1 MRYNFIALNHKALLK
16 GECQMASKTQKK
28 YAYLTKTISMP
39 DGTRKYI
46 RGKTQEE
53 LDEKV
58 LQVQILVKAGVDVC
72 SEETFGHFAQMW
84 FDIYKKP
91 YLREKSQ
98 DAIKY
103 VLNHQILPQLGDCRL
118 QDISPMQIQALMAG
132 LAGKSNSL
140 QSKVL
145 IHLRSIF
152 TVAMENGLVAKSPV
166 SCMLKAGGKRAEE
179 KTALT
184 PEESRLLLERVSDT
198 RARTFL
204 LIALHTGMR
213 RGEIIGLMWD
223 DIDFQEKVIRV
234 RHNAIIKEKK
244 TTISN
249 DLKTKAGRRDIPI
262 SEELELWLAERKSKA
277 RSKFVFTMKD
287 GKPMTQSSY
296 KSMWRYIEKELP
308 NTHISAHI
316 LRHTYTTRMFEAGL
330 DIKEIQYLAGHSSV
344 DMTLRV
350 YTHYDQRSRKA
361 KTAEKV
367 REALRT

>member
-1 MRYNFIALNHKALLK
+1 MGSKAP
-16 GECQMASKTQKK
+16 KK
-28 YAYLTKTISMP
+28 YTYLTKTVLMP

-58 LQVQILVKAGVDVC
+58 LQAQILVKSGVDIC

-103 VLNHQILPQLGDCRL
+103 VLNHQILPLLGGYRL
-118 QDISPMQIQALMAG
+118 QDISPMQIQMLMAG
-132 LAGKSNSL
+132 LSGKSNSL

-184 PEESRLLLERVSDT
+184 PEESNLLLERVKDI
-198 RARTFL
+198 RARIFL
-204 LIALHTGMR
+204 LIAHHQG
-213 RGEIIGLMWD
+213 
-223 DIDFQEKVIRV
+223 
-234 RHNAIIKEKK
+234 
-244 TTISN
+244 
-249 DLKTKAGRRDIPI
+249 KAD
-262 SEELELWLAERKSKA
+262 
-277 RSKFVFTMKD
+277 
-287 GKPMTQSSY
+287 
-296 KSMWRYIEKELP
+296 
-308 NTHISAHI
+308 NH
-316 LRHTYTTRMFEAGL
+316 
-330 DIKEIQYLAGHSSV
+330 
-344 DMTLRV
+344 
-350 YTHYDQRSRKA
+350 QR
-361 KTAEKV
+361 
-367 REALRT
+367 

>member
-1 MRYNFIALNHKALLK
+1 MRYNLIALNHKALLK
-16 GECQMASKTQKK
+16 GECQMSSKAPKK
-28 YAYLTKTISMP
+28 YTYLTKAILMP

-53 LDEKV
+53 LNEKV

-98 DAIKY
+98 DAIRY
-103 VLNHQILPQLGDCRL
+103 VLNHQILPQLGGCRL

-152 TVAMENGLVAKSPV
+152 TVAFENGLVAKSPV
-166 SCMLKAGGKRAEE
+166 SQTLKAGGKRAGE
-179 KTALT
+179 KIALT
-184 PEESRLLLERVSDT
+184 PEESSLLLEQVKNI

-213 RGEIIGLMWD
+213 RGEIIGLQWE
-223 DIDFQEKVIRV
+223 DIDFQKKVIHV
-234 RHNAIIKEKK
+234 RHNAIIKEKA
-244 TTISN
+244 TTISD
-249 DLKTKAGRRDIPI
+249 DLKTEAGRRDLPM
-262 SEELELWLAERKSKA
+262 SEELEQWLTEQKSKSH
-277 RSKFVFTMKD
+277 SKLVFTMKD
-287 GKPMTQSSY
+287 GKPMTQSSF
-296 KSMWRYIEKELP
+296 KSMWRHISAELP
-308 NTHISAHI
+308 DTHISAHI
-316 LRHTYTTRMFEAGL
+316 LRHTYITRMFEAGL
-330 DIKEIQYLAGHSSV
+330 DIKEIQYLAGHSTV
-344 DMTLRV
+344 EMTLRI
-350 YTHYDQRSRKA
+350 YTHYDQKSRRA

-367 REALRT
+367 REAFRT